1 MMTTEEVLKFV
12 QTIAQ
17 MGISAEEAGT
27 AIQKMSEVL
36 ADMSHVQAETYNHNN
51 EIVKINTALGDLKK
65 RMTQTEANANLIYSI
80 QDQADWAAGEITA
93 VKDAIGDVQYQMTEH
108 LNKIVATEME
118 LHDLRPDL
126 DALIEISKQKT
137 DLEKIEPIIPIVTE
151 PIIDTTAIDE
161 WYEKTM
167 KEIKIV
173 I

>member
-1 MMTTEEVLKFV
+1 
-12 QTIAQ
+12 

-36 ADMSHVQAETYNHNN
+36 ADMSHVQTETYNHNN

-137 DLEKIEPIIPIVTE
+137 DLEKIEPIVAIKRE
-151 PIIDTTAIDE
+151 PMFDTKELDK
-161 WYEKTM
+161 WYDNFM
-167 KEIKIV
+167 KELKIV
-173 I
+173 L

>member
-1 MMTTEEVLKFV
+1 
-12 QTIAQ
+12 
-17 MGISAEEAGT
+17 MGVSAEQVGA
-27 AIQKMSEVL
+27 ALQKMSKVL
-36 ADMSHVQAETYNHNN
+36 ADMSYVQAETNKNNN
-51 EIVKINTALGDLKK
+51 EIVKINTTLGDLKK
-65 RMTQTEANANLIYSI
+65 RMTQTETNTNLIYSI

-93 VKDAIGDVQYQMTEH
+93 VKDAIGDMQYQMTEH

-137 DLEKIEPIIPIVTE
+137 DLEKIEPIVPVTTE

-167 KEIKIV
+167 REIKI
-173 I
+173 II